1 MKRIVALMLS
11 AGVAMS
17 AVLAQTP
24 QTPQKP
30 QPEIAPEDVIRITTN
45 LVQTDVVVTDKS
57 DQIIPDLKLEDFELY
72 DNGKKQDIK
81 FLEFIGVDTGRR
93 TEGTRPPLPIA
104 KGVVPE
110 LQTSSGISAREVR
123 RVVAF
128 VIDDLTIP
136 IQDIFTVRKLLL
148 DFVDNRM
155 RDGDLVAIVRVLG
168 GKGLLQQFTSDR
180 QLLRRAIA
188 LITPSTHALMNFN
201 NPDLPRFSGIP
212 TPIGAGGDNPMTP
225 EADAADLGTSDI
237 SSASDEQNRL
247 FRGLSTLTT
256 AEFVIDSL
264 KEIPGHKNLVI
275 ISGGI
280 PIFEISNSGSV
291 YSNVSY
297 ILNQLSDDAMRAGV
311 VVNTLDPRGLRATP
325 GVAGFEATPARSA
338 LDMNLDP
345 AFGRGGTQSQAVFGG
360 MLAGGSEHL
369 GLSTVANAT
378 GGVSVV
384 NTNNFEAGMEKIL
397 ARSQG
402 YYLLAYTPSEKFDR
416 KWHKIEVKVRR
427 SGAKIYSHSGY
438 VAREEPPAAAP
449 RTKEEEV
456 AYAAKS
462 PLAKRDI
469 DVTPNVTIKL
479 LPTNKAAIDVHM
491 LIDARNL
498 HFSHEASGKYQTSLD
513 VVGFL
518 FDQFGRRKGGLSE
531 TINLDLAPDT
541 YQRTLAEGLPYSAA
555 LELPAGYYQI
565 RCVVREPSSGSL
577 GTFSKYVEIP
587 DLTKG
592 RIAMSSVFLFAVDS
606 SPGARPAPLL
616 ASRRLTQK
624 QELRFAAMVY
634 NSKLKD
640 GKPQVHSQVFIT
652 QGNKVLYSEP
662 DQLIVSPSTS
672 PVVKLGQV
680 GLSKVPPGRYVL
692 TVVVTDPLADKNNQ
706 TQARSI
712 DFTVVN

>member
-1 MKRIVALMLS
+1 MKRIFTTGLTLPLLLS
-11 AGVAMS
+11 LAM
-17 AVLAQTP
+17 AQTTQQQP
-24 QTPQKP
+24 R
-30 QPEIAPEDVIRITTN
+30 QPEAAQEEVIRISTS
-45 LVQTDVVVTDKS
+45 LVQTDVVVTDKN
-57 DQIIPDLKLEDFELY
+57 DQILPDLKLGDFEVY
-72 DNGKKQDIK
+72 ENGRKQDLK
-81 FLEFIGVDTGRR
+81 FMEFVGVDTGRR
-93 TEGTRPPLPIA
+93 TEGTRPPVPLP
-104 KGVVPE
+104 KGVVPN
-110 LQTSSGISAREVR
+110 LQSSTGVSAKEVR

-136 IQDIFTVRKLLL
+136 IQDIVTVRKLLL
-148 DFVDNRM
+148 DFVDNKM

-168 GKGLLQQFTSDR
+168 GKGLLQQFTADR
-180 QLLRRAIA
+180 QLLRHAIA
-188 LITPSTHALMNFN
+188 LITPSTNALMNFN
-201 NPDLPRFSGIP
+201 NPDLPRFNAIP
-212 TPIGAGGDNPMTP
+212 TPIGGGGDNPMTQ

-237 SSASDEQNRL
+237 SSANDETNRL

-256 AEFVIDSL
+256 AAFVIDSL

-280 PIFEISNSGSV
+280 PILEVSTSGSV

-311 VVNTLDPRGLRATP
+311 VVNTLDPRGLSATP

-402 YYLLAYTPSEKFDR
+402 YYLLAYTPSGNFDR
-416 KWHKIEVKVRR
+416 KFHKIEVKVRR
-427 SGAKIYSHSGY
+427 SGAKVYSHAGY
-438 VAREEPPAAAP
+438 VAREEQPAAAP

-456 AYAAKS
+456 AAAAKS
-462 PLAKRDI
+462 PLTKRDI
-469 DVTPNVTIKL
+469 DVTPNVTMKL
-479 LPTNKAAIDVHM
+479 LPPNKAAVDVHM
-491 LIDARNL
+491 RIEAGNL
-498 HFSHEASGKYQTSLD
+498 HFTQAGGKYQTSLD

-518 FDQFGRRKGGLSE
+518 FDQYGRRKGGFSE
-531 TINLDLAPDT
+531 TINLDLTAES
-541 YQRTLAEGLPYSAA
+541 YQRALAEGLTYSAST
-555 LELPAGYYQI
+555 ELPPGYYQV
-565 RCVVREPSSGSL
+565 RSVVREAGSGSL
-577 GTFSKYVEIP
+577 GTFSKYIEVP

-592 RIAMSSVFLFAVDS
+592 RMAMSSIFLFAVDAA
-606 SPGARPAPLL
+606 PGAKPAPLL
-616 ASRRLTQK
+616 ASRLLTRK

-640 GKPQVHSQVFIT
+640 GKPQARSQVFIT
-652 QGNKVLYSEP
+652 QGSKVLYSEP
-662 DQLIVSPSTS
+662 DQVIVSPTAS
-672 PVVKLGQV
+672 PVVKLGQI
-680 GLSKVPPGRYVL
+680 GLAKVPPGRYVL
-692 TVVVTDPLADKNNQ
+692 TVVVTDPLSDKSNQ